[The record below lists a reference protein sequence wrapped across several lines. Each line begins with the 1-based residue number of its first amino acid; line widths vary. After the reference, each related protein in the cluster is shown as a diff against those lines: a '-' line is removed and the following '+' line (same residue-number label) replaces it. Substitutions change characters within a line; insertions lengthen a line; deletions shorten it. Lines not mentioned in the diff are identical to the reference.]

1 MIQAG
6 HGRALPEGLDSFLAG
21 QGAGLDLRSLVLEA
35 TRDDPQGLVDPPPRN
50 AGGALRCTGR
60 HRASNAMLKPKYGR
74 DGRHIFLG
82 LPRASPRMSR
92 FGITVEA

>member
-35 TRDDPQGLVDPPPRN
+35 TRDDLLCARVVAEAARPVP
-50 AGGALRCTGR
+50 
-60 HRASNAMLKPKYGR
+60 LKTA
-74 DGRHIFLG
+74 I
-82 LPRASPRMSR
+82 
-92 FGITVEA
+92 